1 MNTEI
6 SALLGERIR
15 SRRKELKLTQAAV
28 CNGRI
33 TRNMLSCIEN
43 GSACPSV
50 ETLVYLADQLKMPVE
65 YFLSKDSRNV
75 SLYKRI
81 EYINEIRKMFSTS
94 QYKHCLDLCTQVD
107 IKDAEILM
115 IMAECKLHIA
125 RYCMDQCMLN
135 SALKHLDECETHA
148 KQGIYSK
155 ERYSATVKFYKTL
168 INSVRNNEYPNF
180 DEYRHTDVVLVE
192 EEFLSFV
199 YAISIISN
207 SERVAKNT
215 LPAFSNPVFNGYID
229 SIISINE
236 YKFNDAIICLLDV
249 LTRTD
254 NFFVKY
260 FTAKN
265 LELCYK
271 EIEDFKNAYEY
282 AKMRLDLLDKFND

>member
-1 MNTEI
+1 MRNGGRERVSSIVWLDDFFHIQVMTDGFLHVFFR
-6 SALLGERIR
+6 SA
-15 SRRKELKLTQAAV
+15 T
-28 CNGRI
+28 
-33 TRNMLSCIEN
+33 
-43 GSACPSV
+43 
-50 ETLVYLADQLKMPVE
+50 
-65 YFLSKDSRNV
+65 
-75 SLYKRI
+75 
-81 EYINEIRKMFSTS
+81 
-94 QYKHCLDLCTQVD
+94 
-107 IKDAEILM
+107 
-115 IMAECKLHIA
+115 IA
-125 RYCMDQCMLN
+125 RHGLLN
-135 SALKHLDECETHA
+135 LERSVFVNRKIMFARNKHTNTTSLSNGYT
-148 KQGIYSK
+148 GS
-155 ERYSATVKFYKTL
+155 
-168 INSVRNNEYPNF
+168 N
-180 DEYRHTDVVLVE
+180 VLVE